1 MKILNYNKK
10 ARAENHRKARN
21 SKRTSPGDLTWTT
34 ATARRGGGPRGA
46 GLRLQRRRAPPAQG
60 GGRPTRR
67 GCGDCRTLDTQRGAY
82 RLPGT
87 EADHVRRMSSSVAGS
102 L

>member
-34 ATARRGGGPRGA
+34 TTARRGGGPRGA

-60 GGRPTRR
+60 GEEGPPDAAAETAGHWTHSGEPT
-67 GCGDCRTLDTQRGAY
+67 GFQAQRQI
-82 RLPGT
+82 T
-87 EADHVRRMSSSVAGS
+87 
-102 L
+102 